1 MNVKVLENNGYR
13 MKLRSDNGDTLLIAQ
28 RHYTNQGVTVRGK
41 AWYKDMVWYVF
52 GWCSG
57 RRYPISGIQPELK
70 SKKDLLDA
78 IKAHPSYTMAAKE
91 LGLR

>member
-1 MNVKVLENNGYR
+1 MSVKVLENNGYR
-13 MKLRSDNGDTLLIAQ
+13 MKLRSDSGDTLLIAQ
-28 RHYTNQGVTVRGK
+28 RHYTNQGVSARGK

-57 RRYPISGIQPELK
+57 RRYPISGIQSEVKNKKEL
-70 SKKDLLDA
+70 LAA
-78 IKAHPSYTMAAKE
+78 IKVHPSYTMAAKE